1 MIHLIILQ
9 PMDIFFIIIIALYLL
24 IHIICYFGL
33 IKSTRLKQFSHDPL
47 PRVSLIVAARNEE
60 KVIENC
66 IGYLKNLVYDYDRL
80 EIFLVND
87 KSEDRTKELMLE
99 QTKGLTHFKVIDS
112 EKDESGNL
120 LGKANAIDTGI
131 RHSTG
136 EIIFTTDADCEVPPE
151 WIKETVSYYD
161 DKTALIGGFTNID
174 YSGSLFDKVQSL
186 DWVYLHSLASGSSG
200 INSPI
205 ACIGNNMSFRKSA
218 YEDVGGFG
226 NIAFSITED
235 LALLREID
243 RNKNLDVK
251 YPVNPK
257 CLMRTEP
264 CPDLKTLY
272 RQKKRW
278 IKGATRVN
286 FLGFSFAFEYFFMN
300 ATLIIGWM
308 FLDLIMYLSL
318 FAVVIVSE
326 LITIVPVIRR
336 FRLRNLLIY
345 YPFFKI
351 YFTLYTLLTP
361 VSFLWGK
368 KIVWKG
374 RKF

>member
-1 MIHLIILQ
+1 
-9 PMDIFFIIIIALYLL
+9 MDIFFIIIIALYLL
-24 IHIICYFGL
+24 IHLICFFGL
-33 IKSTRLKQFSHDPL
+33 LRSSRLKQFTHEPL
-47 PRVSLIVAARNEE
+47 PKVSLIVAARNEE

-66 IGYLKNLVYDYDRL
+66 IYHLKKLEYDYNRL

-87 KSEDRTKELMLE
+87 KSEDRTKDLMVKE
-99 QTKGLTHFKVIDS
+99 TEGLAHFKVIDS
-112 EKDESGNL
+112 EKDETGNL
-120 LGKANAIDTGI
+120 LGKANAIDTAI
-131 RHSTG
+131 RHSNG

-161 DKTALIGGFTNID
+161 ERTALIGGFTNID

-186 DWVYLHSLASGSSG
+186 DWVYLHSLASGSAG

-205 ACIGNNMSFRKSA
+205 ACIGNNMSFRKNA
-218 YEDVGGFG
+218 YNDAGGFG

-235 LALLREID
+235 LALLREIE
-243 RNKNLDVK
+243 KNSDHEVK

-257 CLMRTEP
+257 CLMKTEP
-264 CPDLKTLY
+264 CPDFKTLY

-286 FLGFSFAFEYFFMN
+286 FLGFLFAFEYFFMN
-300 ATLIIGWM
+300 AALIIGWM
-308 FLDLIMYLSL
+308 FLDLLIYLL
-318 FAVVIVSE
+318 LICVVILSE
-326 LITIVPVIRR
+326 LISIVPVIRR
-336 FRLRNLLIY
+336 FKLKNLLVY